1 MLGSA
6 GADMG
11 RVLDLYAGT
20 GSFGIEALSRGAG
33 WVDFVEMDQRHCSA
47 IKSNLSLIGM
57 QDLAQVY
64 CQSVERALGSVQD
77 VYGVVFLDP
86 PYSEE
91 TLDSVMEKLTGS
103 PVTGED
109 TIIVVEHSKRRV
121 LADSYGKFSLVKA
134 RRYGETMVSMYQQ
147 EVIS

>member
-1 MLGSA
+1 
-6 GADMG
+6 MG

-33 WVDFVEMDQRHCSA
+33 WVDFVEKDHRHCSA
-47 IKSNLSLIGM
+47 IRSNLGLIEM
-57 QDLAQVY
+57 EDAAQVY
-64 CQSVERALGSVQD
+64 RQSVESALESLQD
-77 VYGVVFLDP
+77 AYGVVFLDP

-91 TLDSVMEKLTGS
+91 GLDCIMEKLTNS
-103 PVTGED
+103 PATGEG
-109 TIIVVEHSKRRV
+109 TIVVVEYSRRRA
-121 LADSYGKFSLVKA
+121 LTDSYGKFGLVKT